1 MANGGGGGGGGG
13 GSATGG
19 GGWGANANAFPPP
32 PKAMAAA
39 QRMTAPK
46 MTADNFPTMMSGG
59 KKKSVGGDWNKG
71 FGAAAKVEVEE
82 EKPAVS
88 AQHVNQLELLKGTL
102 GKKRYKMFKV
112 SEQSVRALGRKVRNS
127 VRNYFSMANSTT
139 IN

>member
-1 MANGGGGGGGGG
+1 
-13 GSATGG
+13 
-19 GGWGANANAFPPP
+19 
-32 PKAMAAA
+32 MAAA

-59 KKKSVGGDWNKG
+59 KKKSVGGDWNKGFNKG

>member
-1 MANGGGGGGGGG
+1 
-13 GSATGG
+13 
-19 GGWGANANAFPPP
+19 
-32 PKAMAAA
+32 
-39 QRMTAPK
+39 
-46 MTADNFPTMMSGG
+46 MMSGG
-59 KKKSVGGDWNKG
+59 KKKSFGGDNKG